1 MMSLDMSKYPDKEL
15 LELTGI
21 VGYREF
27 ENAPEYAK
35 EGLREKL
42 VALTEMSDEDFVTAA
57 RGAIYGSASVS
68 RFRGNWEADHCYATA
83 CYHQSELRKIA
94 AGHLEDCRAQTLYSR
109 AYDEVTSQHGMEVR
123 DYPPCECP
131 NVKEK

>member
-1 MMSLDMSKYPDKEL
+1 MSINEDDYPDKEL
-15 LELTGI
+15 LALTGH

-27 ENAPEYAK
+27 EDSVEHAK
-35 EGLREKL
+35 DELRKKL
-42 VALTEMSDEDFVTAA
+42 IALTEMSDEDFVFEA
-57 RGAIYGSASVS
+57 RSAIYDSALVS

-94 AGHLEDCRAQTLYSR
+94 AGHLEDCRARTLYSR
-109 AYDEVTSQHGMEVR
+109 AYDEITRQHGMETR
-123 DYPPCECP
+123 EYPPCECP